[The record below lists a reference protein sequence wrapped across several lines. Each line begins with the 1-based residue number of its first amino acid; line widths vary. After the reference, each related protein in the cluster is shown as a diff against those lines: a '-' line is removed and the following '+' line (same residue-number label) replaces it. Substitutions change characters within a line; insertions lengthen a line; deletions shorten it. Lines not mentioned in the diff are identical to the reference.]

1 MGMVDPSRIIS
12 GSVPNTEM
20 QDRQALNK
28 TMARPPQVISSSVLL
43 TLSFL
48 KKKKKKIIK
57 NLIFGIKS
65 FLIPHNIHSKIIK
78 RVKKKTTV
86 VFFTVMYL
94 KIYIY
99 FRGFP
104 GSSVVKTIRLP
115 MQETHVQCL
124 VQEDPRATEQLG
136 PETTTTEPLL

>member
-1 MGMVDPSRIIS
+1 M
-12 GSVPNTEM
+12 
-20 QDRQALNK
+20 
-28 TMARPPQVISSSVLL
+28 
-43 TLSFL
+43 
-48 KKKKKKIIK
+48 
-57 NLIFGIKS
+57 
-65 FLIPHNIHSKIIK
+65 IPHNIHSKIIK